1 MIDPKKPVTNPA
13 LKAAAEKVRA
23 DNTPE
28 MLNAAINELVKAILI
43 TPAQIQ
49 LDGKVPKPD
58 AQGRI
63 QIPKDSKVNFQ
74 ILNTP
79 DGKHY
84 FMAFTDWEELR
95 KWRKE
100 PGQKT
105 MMLRFDDFA
114 GLLAN
119 NPNASGFVLN
129 PFSSNLRFE
138 SGMVAAI
145 KKKKDEVEKARK
157 EQAVRRAQRIRPGDK
172 VTIVEP
178 SVYPDALLDPICEVL
193 SKNKTVGAAYLQLM
207 IVNDTDK
214 SYLLVLDAPQD
225 EKLFAEVA
233 QAARAY
239 LSTDAKKM
247 DLNITISAAPLGQQ
261 GMRGSEPF
269 YTKSQGRIRDDD
281 EEE

>member
-1 MIDPKKPVTNPA
+1 MIDPKKPVANPE

-28 MLNAAINELVKAILI
+28 ALNAAINELVKAVLI

-79 DGKHY
+79 EGKHY

-100 PGQKT
+100 PGQQT

-114 GLLAN
+114 GLLAS
-119 NPNASGFVLN
+119 NPSAAGFVLN
-129 PFSSNLRFE
+129 PFGANLRFE
-138 SGMVAAI
+138 AGMVAAI
-145 KKKKDEVEKARK
+145 KKKKDEVDKARK
-157 EQAVRRAQRIRPGDK
+157 EQVARRAHRIKPGDK

-193 SKNKTVGAAYLQLM
+193 SQNKTVGAAYLQLM
-207 IVNDTDK
+207 IVNETDK

-225 EKLFAEVA
+225 EKLFAAVA
-233 QAARAY
+233 QAARGY
-239 LSTDAKKM
+239 LSTDPKKM
-247 DLNITISAAPLGQQ
+247 DLNITTSAAPLGQQ

-269 YTKSQGRIRDDD
+269 YTKSQGRIRD
-281 EEE
+281 EEED

>member
-1 MIDPKKPVTNPA
+1 MIDPKKPVANPA

-23 DNTPE
+23 ENTPE
-28 MLNAAINELVKAILI
+28 ALNRAINELVKSILI

-49 LDGKVPKPD
+49 LDGKAPKPD

-63 QIPKDSKVNFQ
+63 QIPKDSKVNFK

-84 FMAFTDWEELR
+84 FMAFTDWEELH
-95 KWRKE
+95 KWNKE
-100 PGQKT
+100 PGQQT

-114 GLLAN
+114 GLLAS
-119 NPNASGFVLN
+119 NPSAAGFVLN
-129 PFSSNLRFE
+129 PYGANLRFE
-138 SGMVAAI
+138 SGMVASI
-145 KKKKDEVEKARK
+145 KKKKDELIKARR
-157 EQAVRRAQRIRPGDK
+157 EQIAHRAHRIKPGDK

-193 SKNKTVGAAYLQLM
+193 SQNKTVGAAYLQLM
-207 IVNDTDK
+207 IINETDK

-225 EKLFAEVA
+225 EKLFAAVA
-233 QAARAY
+233 QAARGY
-239 LSTDAKKM
+239 LSTDPKKM

-269 YTKSQGRIRDDD
+269 YTKSQGRIRDEEDD
-281 EEE
+281 

>member
-1 MIDPKKPVTNPA
+1 MIDPKKPVANPA

-23 DNTPE
+23 ENTPE
-28 MLNAAINELVKAILI
+28 ALNLAINELVKSILI

-49 LDGKVPKPD
+49 LDGKAPKPD

-63 QIPKDSKVNFQ
+63 QIPKDSKVNFK

-84 FMAFTDWEELR
+84 FMAFTDWEELH
-95 KWRKE
+95 KWNKE
-100 PGQKT
+100 PGQQT

-114 GLLAN
+114 GLLAS
-119 NPNASGFVLN
+119 NPSAAGFVLN
-129 PFSSNLRFE
+129 PYGANLRFE
-138 SGMVAAI
+138 SGMVASI
-145 KKKKDEVEKARK
+145 KKKKDELTKARRY
-157 EQAVRRAQRIRPGDK
+157 QMAHRAHRIKPGDK

-193 SKNKTVGAAYLQLM
+193 SQNKTVGAAYLQLM
-207 IVNDTDK
+207 IINETDK

-225 EKLFAEVA
+225 EKLFAAVA
-233 QAARAY
+233 QAARGY
-239 LSTDAKKM
+239 LSTDPKKM

-269 YTKSQGRIRDDD
+269 YTKSQGRIRDEEDD
-281 EEE
+281 

>member
-1 MIDPKKPVTNPA
+1 MIDPKKPVANPA

-23 DNTPE
+23 ENTPE
-28 MLNAAINELVKAILI
+28 ALNLAINELVKSILI

-49 LDGKVPKPD
+49 LDGKAPKPD

-63 QIPKDSKVNFQ
+63 QIPKDSKVNFK

-84 FMAFTDWEELR
+84 FMAFTDWEELH
-95 KWRKE
+95 KWNKE
-100 PGQKT
+100 PGQQT

-114 GLLAN
+114 GLLAS
-119 NPNASGFVLN
+119 NPSAAGFVLN
-129 PFSSNLRFE
+129 PYGANLRFE
-138 SGMVAAI
+138 SGMVASI
-145 KKKKDEVEKARK
+145 KKKKDELIKARR
-157 EQAVRRAQRIRPGDK
+157 EQIAHRAHRIKPGDK

-193 SKNKTVGAAYLQLM
+193 SQNKTVGAAYLQLM
-207 IVNDTDK
+207 IINETDK

-225 EKLFAEVA
+225 EKLFAAVA
-233 QAARAY
+233 QAARGY
-239 LSTDAKKM
+239 LSTDPKKM

-269 YTKSQGRIRDDD
+269 YTKSQGRIRDEEDD
-281 EEE
+281 

>member
-1 MIDPKKPVTNPA
+1 MIDPKKPVANPA

-23 DNTPE
+23 ESTPE
-28 MLNAAINELVKAILI
+28 ALNLAINELVKSILI

-49 LDGKVPKPD
+49 LDGKAPKPD

-63 QIPKDSKVNFQ
+63 QIPKDSKVNFK

-84 FMAFTDWEELR
+84 FMAFTDWEELH
-95 KWRKE
+95 KWNKE
-100 PGQKT
+100 PGQQT

-114 GLLAN
+114 GLLAS
-119 NPNASGFVLN
+119 NPSAAGFVLN
-129 PFSSNLRFE
+129 PYGANLRFE
-138 SGMVAAI
+138 SGMVASI
-145 KKKKDEVEKARK
+145 KKKKDELIKARR
-157 EQAVRRAQRIRPGDK
+157 EQIAHRAHRIKPGDK

-193 SKNKTVGAAYLQLM
+193 SQNKTVGAAYLQLM
-207 IVNDTDK
+207 IINETDK

-225 EKLFAEVA
+225 EKLFAAVA
-233 QAARAY
+233 QAARGY
-239 LSTDAKKM
+239 LSTDPKKM

-269 YTKSQGRIRDDD
+269 YTKSQGRIRDEEDD
-281 EEE
+281 